1 MSRNWIRPTAS
12 QTRVVYSSGR
22 SAWYRPYPAL
32 LLCIAS
38 VIPIACVHTSD
49 STPLRIDGST
59 PEAFR
64 SSWDRLHKSL
74 TAQQQSQ
81 LDVAILPIA
90 LGKYRSLLDV
100 PPSLMAG
107 IGPQNIRTEIDGM
120 SFAEILDLA
129 RKQPIKVEI
138 PRHP

>member
-1 MSRNWIRPTAS
+1 MANRKNL
-12 QTRVVYSSGR
+12 
-22 SAWYRPYPAL
+22 AL
-32 LLCIAS
+32 FSCIAS
-38 VIPIACVHTSD
+38 VILIACAHT

-59 PEAFR
+59 PEAFQ

-74 TAQQQSQ
+74 TPQQQSQ

-90 LGKYRSLLDV
+90 LGKYKSLSDA
-100 PPSLMAG
+100 PSSLMAG

-129 RKQPIKVEI
+129 RKQPIKVDM
-138 PRHP
+138 PRYP

>member
-1 MSRNWIRPTAS
+1 MANRK
-12 QTRVVYSSGR
+12 YL
-22 SAWYRPYPAL
+22 AL
-32 LLCIAS
+32 FSCVAS
-38 VIPIACVHTSD
+38 VILVACAHTSA

-59 PEAFR
+59 PEAFQ

-74 TAQQQSQ
+74 TSQQQSQ

-90 LGKYRSLLDV
+90 LGKYNSLSDV
-100 PPSLMAG
+100 PSSLMAG

-120 SFAEILDLA
+120 SFVEILDLA
-129 RKQPIKVEI
+129 RKQPIKVDM